1 MSRMNDL
8 QKISQLGPALTS
20 RYIKKSYPDLYQSL
34 VDQYGPLKASE
45 LVYLKL
51 HNLSGPARCPVC
63 GRPTKYI
70 NISKGY
76 SKCCSM
82 KCAAVNGDR
91 TKKIKAT
98 KRLRYGDENYNNR
111 PRAVATTLERYGVEN
126 AFSSPEIQKKIQATI
141 QTKYG
146 VDYPSQSAIIQ
157 HTREQNSLQKYGVK
171 SHTCLEEVKAK
182 GQRTHRNRRIAT
194 EEDLVGY
201 DESGNYIMQCPHPGC
216 TKCQEK
222 VYGTHKVSQPCYIIH
237 PQNYYARKR
246 YGLELCTNLHPVQT
260 NWMGKT
266 WIEEFVKNILN
277 DHSIPWHKDRTI
289 LGHLHHQEI
298 DMYCPD
304 YKIGIE
310 VNGCYWHSSNKKE
323 ALFHQRKY
331 EECAKVGVRLITIWE
346 DQIRRTPEIVESVIL
361 SKFGIYKERIGARK
375 CTIRT
380 ISGTLCNQFLDKNH
394 IQGATRASVHYGL
407 FYKEE
412 LIGVMCFGKTNALS
426 GSGKEEAWDL
436 RRFCTKV
443 HTQVIGAA
451 QRMLQHFIR
460 DYNPKKIVSWS
471 SCDISDGDVYKKL
484 GFERDPNI
492 TSAYWYIHKTK
503 WIRYHRSS
511 FQLRALK
518 RMGLYDGR
526 TEAEIMKD
534 QPYFKIYDC
543 GHIKWTMDIPKE
555 EG

>member
-8 QKISQLGPALTS
+8 QKISKQGTALTS
-20 RYIKKSYPDLYQSL
+20 RYIKKWYPDLYQSL

-51 HNLSGPARCPVC
+51 HNMDGPAKCPVC

-76 SKCCSM
+76 SECCSM
-82 KCAAVNGDR
+82 KCAAINGDR
-91 TKKIKAT
+91 TNKIKTT
-98 KRLRYGDENYNNR
+98 KLLRYGDENYNNR
-111 PRAVATTLERYGVEN
+111 PQAAATTKDRYGVEN
-126 AFSSPEIQKKIQATI
+126 VFSSPKIQKKIQATI

-194 EEDLVGY
+194 DEDLVGY
-201 DESGNYIMQCPHPGC
+201 DESGNYIRRCPHPDC

-222 VYGTHKVSQPCYIIH
+222 VYIIH

-277 DHSIPWHKDRTI
+277 DHSISWHKDRTI
-289 LGHLHHQEI
+289 LGHLNHQEI

-331 EECAKVGVRLITIWE
+331 EECAKAGVQLITIWE

-361 SKFGIYKERIGARK
+361 SKLGIYERRIGARK
-375 CTIRT
+375 CMVEKITGSQGNT
-380 ISGTLCNQFLDKNH
+380 FLNKNH
-394 IQGATRASVHYGL
+394 IQGRTVATYYYGL

-412 LIGVMCFGKTNALS
+412 LIGVMCFGKTNKLS

-436 RRFCTKV
+436 RRFCTLNNI
-443 HTQVIGAA
+443 QVIGGASKLMK
-451 QRMLQHFIR
+451 RFIKDVR
-460 DYNPKKIVSWS
+460 PEKIISWS
-471 SCDISDGDVYKKL
+471 SCDISTGDVYNKL
-484 GFERDPNI
+484 GFE
-492 TSAYWYIHKTK
+492 TTGVLTQSYWYINKNTYK
-503 WIRYHRSS
+503 RYHRSS
-511 FQLRALK
+511 FQKSSLK
-518 RMGLYDGR
+518 KMGFD
-526 TEAEIMKD
+526 TEHLTESQIMSD
-534 QPYFKIYDC
+534 LPYWKIYDC
-543 GHIKWTMDIPKE
+543 GHIKWTVDVPK
-555 EG
+555 GN

>member
-1 MSRMNDL
+1 MNDL
-8 QKISQLGPALTS
+8 QKISQLGTALTS
-20 RYIKKSYPDLYQSL
+20 RYIKKWYPDLYQSL

-51 HNLSGPARCPVC
+51 HNMDGPAKCQVC

-76 SKCCSM
+76 SECCSM
-82 KCAAVNGDR
+82 KCAAINGDR
-91 TKKIKAT
+91 TKKIKTT
-98 KRLRYGDENYNNR
+98 KLLRYGDENYNNR
-111 PRAVATTLERYGVEN
+111 PQAANTTMNHYGVEN
-126 AFSSPEIQKKIQATI
+126 AFSSPEIQKKIQDTI
-141 QTKYG
+141 RTKYG
-146 VDYPSQSAIIQ
+146 VDHPSQSATIQ

-171 SHTCLEEVKAK
+171 SHTCLDKVKAK
-182 GQRTHRNRRIAT
+182 GLTTHRNRRVAID
-194 EEDLVGY
+194 EDLVGY
-201 DESGNYIMQCPHPGC
+201 DESGNYIRRCPHPGC
-216 TKCQEK
+216 TKCQEN
-222 VYGTHKVSQPCYIIH
+222 VYIIH
-237 PQNYYARKR
+237 PQNYYARKQH
-246 YGLELCTNLHPVQT
+246 GLELCTNLHPIQT

-277 DHSIPWHKDRTI
+277 DHSISWHKDRTI
-289 LGHLHHQEI
+289 LSHLNHQEI

-304 YKIGIE
+304 YKIWIE

-331 EECAKVGVRLITIWE
+331 EECTKVGVRLITIWE

-375 CTIRT
+375 CTIRS

-394 IQGATRASVHYGL
+394 IQGATRASIHYGL

-426 GSGKEEAWDL
+426 GSRKEEVWDL
-436 RRFCTKV
+436 RRFCTRV
-443 HTQVIGAA
+443 HTQVIGAT
-451 QRMLQHFIR
+451 QKMLLHFIR
-460 DYNPKKIVSWS
+460 DQKPKKIISFS

-526 TEAEIMKD
+526 TEAEIMKS

-543 GHIKWTMDIPKE
+543 GHIKWAMDIPK
-555 EG
+555 GN